1 MNLTEIILC
10 LFGAGGLVS
19 TIITLIANKRERKAK
34 ADSVEVNNLVTV
46 VNTLTDRI
54 NNIEQKA
61 DEDRAEAHKY
71 ITELRGEIVDLR
83 SQVNTLERVTL
94 QAYRCKYPDNIMN
107 CPVVK
112 AYEEKHCTSCHN
124 NDKMTDNK

>member
-10 LFGAGGLVS
+10 LFGAGGLAS
-19 TIITLIANKRERKAK
+19 TIITLIANKKERKAK
-34 ADSVEVNNLVTV
+34 AEGVEVNNLVTV

-54 NNIEQKA
+54 NNIEKKA
-61 DEDRAEAHKY
+61 DEDREEAHKY
-71 ITELRGEIVDLR
+71 VNELRGEIVCLR

-124 NDKMTDNK
+124 EENNDK

>member
-10 LFGAGGLVS
+10 FFGAGGLAS

-54 NNIEQKA
+54 NNIEKKA

-71 ITELRGEIVDLR
+71 ITELRGEIVGLR
-83 SQVNTLERVTL
+83 SHVNTLERVTL
-94 QAYRCKYPDNIMN
+94 LAYRCKYPENIMN
-107 CPVVK
+107 CPGVQ
-112 AYEEKHCTSCHN
+112 AYEEKHCNSCHN
-124 NDKMTDNK
+124 KVNEDK

>member
-10 LFGAGGLVS
+10 LFGTGGIIS
-19 TIITLIANKRERKAK
+19 TIITLIASKRERKAK
-34 ADSVEVNNLVTV
+34 AEGVEVNNLVTV

-54 NNIEQKA
+54 NNIEKKA
-61 DEDRAEAHKY
+61 DEDREEAHKY
-71 ITELRGEIVDLR
+71 VNELRGEIVGLG

-94 QAYRCKYPDNIMN
+94 QAYRCKYPENIMS

-112 AYEEKHCTSCHN
+112 AYEEKHCTSCQNKEN
-124 NDKMTDNK
+124 NSK

>member
-1 MNLTEIILC
+1 MNLTEILLC
-10 LFGAGGLVS
+10 LFGAGGLAS
-19 TIITLIANKRERKAK
+19 TIITSIVSKRERKAK

-54 NNIEQKA
+54 NNIEKKA

-71 ITELRGEIVDLR
+71 ITELRGEIVSLR

-94 QAYRCKYPDNIMN
+94 QAYRCKYPENIMN

-124 NDKMTDNK
+124 KENNDK

>member
-19 TIITLIANKRERKAK
+19 TIITLIANRKERKAK
-34 ADSVEVNNLVTV
+34 AESVEVNNLVTV

-54 NNIEQKA
+54 NNIEKKA
-61 DEDRAEAHKY
+61 DEDREEAHKY
-71 ITELRGEIVDLR
+71 ITDLRGEIVGLR

-94 QAYRCKYPDNIMN
+94 QAYRCKYPDNIMH

-124 NDKMTDNK
+124 KENNDK

>member
-10 LFGAGGLVS
+10 LFGAGGLAS

-34 ADSVEVNNLVTV
+34 ADGVEVNNLVTV

-54 NNIEQKA
+54 NNIEKKA
-61 DEDRAEAHKY
+61 DEDREEAHRY
-71 ITELRGEIVDLR
+71 VTELRGEIVCLR

-124 NDKMTDNK
+124 EENNDK

>member
-19 TIITLIANKRERKAK
+19 TIITLIANKRERKVK

-54 NNIEQKA
+54 NNIEKKA

-71 ITELRGEIVDLR
+71 ITELRSEIVSLR

-112 AYEEKHCTSCHN
+112 AYEEKHCTSCN
-124 NDKMTDNK
+124 NKVNEEK

>member
-10 LFGAGGLVS
+10 LFGAGGLAS

-34 ADSVEVNNLVTV
+34 ANSVEVNNLVTV

-54 NNIEQKA
+54 NNIEKKA
-61 DEDRAEAHKY
+61 DEDREEAHKY
-71 ITELRGEIVDLR
+71 VNELRGEIVCLR

-112 AYEEKHCTSCHN
+112 AYEEKHCMSCHN
-124 NDKMTDNK
+124 EENNEK

>member
-10 LFGAGGLVS
+10 LFGAGGLAS

-34 ADSVEVNNLVTV
+34 ADSVEDNNLVTV

-54 NNIEQKA
+54 NNIEKKA
-61 DEDRAEAHKY
+61 DEDREEAHKY
-71 ITELRGEIVDLR
+71 ITELRGEIVCLR

-124 NDKMTDNK
+124 KENNDK

>member
-10 LFGAGGLVS
+10 LFGAGGLAS

-34 ADSVEVNNLVTV
+34 ADGVEVNNLVTV

-54 NNIEQKA
+54 NNIEKKA

-71 ITELRGEIVDLR
+71 VNELRGEIVCLR

-124 NDKMTDNK
+124 EENNDK

>member
-10 LFGAGGLVS
+10 LFGAGGLAS

-34 ADSVEVNNLVTV
+34 ADGVEVNNLVTV

-54 NNIEQKA
+54 NNIEKKA
-61 DEDRAEAHKY
+61 DEDREEAHKY
-71 ITELRGEIVDLR
+71 VTELRGEIVCLR

-124 NDKMTDNK
+124 KENDDK

>member
-54 NNIEQKA
+54 NNIEKKA

-71 ITELRGEIVDLR
+71 ITELRNEIVGLR

-112 AYEEKHCTSCHN
+112 AYEEKHCESCHK
-124 NDKMTDNK
+124 NDKNSK

>member
-10 LFGAGGLVS
+10 LFGAGGLAS

-34 ADSVEVNNLVTV
+34 ADGVEVNNLVTV

-54 NNIEQKA
+54 NNIEKKA

-71 ITELRGEIVDLR
+71 VNELRGEIVCLR

-112 AYEEKHCTSCHN
+112 AYEEKHCDSCHN
-124 NDKMTDNK
+124 KENNGK

>member
-1 MNLTEIILC
+1 MNLTDIILC
-10 LFGAGGLVS
+10 LFGAGGIIS
-19 TIITLIANKRERKAK
+19 TVITLIASKRERKAK
-34 ADSVEVNNLVTV
+34 AEGVEVNNLVTV

-54 NNIEQKA
+54 NNIEKKA
-61 DEDRAEAHKY
+61 DEDREEAHKY
-71 ITELRGEIVDLR
+71 VNELRGEIVCLR

-112 AYEEKHCTSCHN
+112 AYEEKHCTSCQNKEN
-124 NDKMTDNK
+124 NGK

>member
-1 MNLTEIILC
+1 MDLTEIILC
-10 LFGAGGLVS
+10 LFGTGGLIS

-34 ADSVEVNNLVTV
+34 AEGVEVNNLVTV

-54 NNIEQKA
+54 NNIEKRA
-61 DEDRAEAHKY
+61 DEDREEAHKY
-71 ITELRGEIVDLR
+71 VNELRGEIVGLR

-94 QAYRCKYPDNIMN
+94 QAYRCKYPENIMS

-112 AYEEKHCTSCHN
+112 AYEEKHCTSCQN
-124 NDKMTDNK
+124 KVNDDK

>member
-10 LFGAGGLVS
+10 LFGAGGLAS
-19 TIITLIANKRERKAK
+19 TIITLIANKNERKAK
-34 ADSVEVNNLVTV
+34 AEGVEINNLVTV

-54 NNIEQKA
+54 NNIEKKA
-61 DEDRAEAHKY
+61 DEDREEAHKY
-71 ITELRGEIVDLR
+71 VNELRGEIVCLR

-112 AYEEKHCTSCHN
+112 AYEEKHCDSCHN
-124 NDKMTDNK
+124 KENNDK

>member
-10 LFGAGGLVS
+10 LFGAGGLAS

-71 ITELRGEIVDLR
+71 IHRII
-83 SQVNTLERVTL
+83 
-94 QAYRCKYPDNIMN
+94 P
-107 CPVVK
+107 
-112 AYEEKHCTSCHN
+112 
-124 NDKMTDNK
+124 

>member
-10 LFGAGGLVS
+10 LFGAGGLAS
-19 TIITLIANKRERKAK
+19 TIITLIASKRERKAK

-54 NNIEQKA
+54 KKKKKKA

-71 ITELRGEIVDLR
+71 ITELRGEIVGLR

-124 NDKMTDNK
+124 KVNECK

>member
-10 LFGAGGLVS
+10 LFGAGGLAS
-19 TIITLIANKRERKAK
+19 TIITLIASKRERKAK

-54 NNIEQKA
+54 NNIEKKA
-61 DEDRAEAHKY
+61 DEDREEAHKY
-71 ITELRGEIVDLR
+71 ITELRSEIVGLR

-94 QAYRCKYPDNIMN
+94 QAYRYKYPDNIMN

-112 AYEEKHCTSCHN
+112 AY
-124 NDKMTDNK
+124 

>member
-10 LFGAGGLVS
+10 LFGAGGLAS

-54 NNIEQKA
+54 NNIEKKA

-71 ITELRGEIVDLR
+71 ITELRSEIVCLR

-124 NDKMTDNK
+124 KENNDK

>member
-10 LFGAGGLVS
+10 LFVFCVLVS
-19 TIITLIANKRERKAK
+19 TIITLIANNREREVK

-54 NNIEQKA
+54 NNIEKKA
-61 DEDRAEAHKY
+61 DEDREEAHKY
-71 ITELRGEIVDLR
+71 ITELRSEIVGLR

-124 NDKMTDNK
+124 GVNESK

>member
-10 LFGAGGLVS
+10 LFGAGGLAS

-34 ADSVEVNNLVTV
+34 ADGVEVNNLVTV

-54 NNIEQKA
+54 NNIEKKA
-61 DEDRAEAHKY
+61 DEDREEAHKY
-71 ITELRGEIVDLR
+71 VTELRGEIVCLR

-112 AYEEKHCTSCHN
+112 AYEEKHCISCHN
-124 NDKMTDNK
+124 EENNDK

>member
-10 LFGAGGLVS
+10 LFGAGGLAS

-34 ADSVEVNNLVTV
+34 ADGVEVNNLVTV

-54 NNIEQKA
+54 NNIEKKA
-61 DEDRAEAHKY
+61 DEDREEAHKY
-71 ITELRGEIVDLR
+71 VTELRGEIVCLR

-124 NDKMTDNK
+124 EETMTNNK

>member
-10 LFGAGGLVS
+10 LFFFFGLVS
-19 TIITLIANKRERKAK
+19 TIITLIANKRERKVK

-54 NNIEQKA
+54 NNIEKKA

-71 ITELRGEIVDLR
+71 ITELRSEIVGLR

-124 NDKMTDNK
+124 KENNGK

>member
-10 LFGAGGLVS
+10 LFFFCVLAS

-34 ADSVEVNNLVTV
+34 AQSVEVNNLVTV

-54 NNIEQKA
+54 NNIEKKA
-61 DEDRAEAHKY
+61 DEDREEAHKY
-71 ITELRGEIVDLR
+71 ITELRGEIVGLR

-124 NDKMTDNK
+124 KVNDGK

>member
-34 ADSVEVNNLVTV
+34 AESVEVNNLVTV

-54 NNIEQKA
+54 NNIEKKA

-71 ITELRGEIVDLR
+71 ITELRGEIVGLR

-112 AYEEKHCTSCHN
+112 AYEEKHCTSCKN
-124 NDKMTDNK
+124 KVNEDK

>member
-19 TIITLIANKRERKAK
+19 TIITLIANRKERKAK
-34 ADSVEVNNLVTV
+34 AESVEVNNLVTV

-54 NNIEQKA
+54 NNIEKKA

-71 ITELRGEIVDLR
+71 ITELRGEIVCLR

-124 NDKMTDNK
+124 EGNNDK

>member
-1 MNLTEIILC
+1 MDLTEIILC
-10 LFGAGGLVS
+10 LFGAGGLIS

-71 ITELRGEIVDLR
+71 ITELRSEIVGLR

-94 QAYRCKYPDNIMN
+94 QAYRCKYPGNIID

-112 AYEEKHCTSCHN
+112 AYEQKNCTACHVEE
-124 NDKMTDNK
+124 

>member
-10 LFGAGGLVS
+10 LFGAGGLAS

-54 NNIEQKA
+54 NNIEKKA

-71 ITELRGEIVDLR
+71 VNELRGEIVCLR

-124 NDKMTDNK
+124 KENNDK

>member
-34 ADSVEVNNLVTV
+34 ADSVEVNNLVTI
-46 VNTLTDRI
+46 VNTLTGRI
-54 NNIEQKA
+54 NNIEKKA
-61 DEDRAEAHKY
+61 DEDRNEAHKY
-71 ITELRGEIVDLR
+71 ITELRGEIVSLR

-112 AYEEKHCTSCHN
+112 AYEEKHCESCHK
-124 NDKMTDNK
+124 NDK

>member
-10 LFGAGGLVS
+10 FFGAGGLAS

-54 NNIEQKA
+54 TNIEKKA
-61 DEDRAEAHKY
+61 DEDREEAHKY
-71 ITELRGEIVDLR
+71 ITELRSEIVGLR

-124 NDKMTDNK
+124 KENNEK

>member
-1 MNLTEIILC
+1 MDLTEIILC
-10 LFGAGGLVS
+10 LFGAGGLAS

-34 ADSVEVNNLVTV
+34 AEGVEVNNLVTV
-46 VNTLTDRI
+46 VNTLTERI

-61 DEDRAEAHKY
+61 DEDREEAHKY
-71 ITELRGEIVDLR
+71 ITELRGEIVALR

-94 QAYRCKYPDNIMN
+94 QAYRCKYPENIMS

-124 NDKMTDNK
+124 NDKNDK

>member
-10 LFGAGGLVS
+10 LFGAGGLAS
-19 TIITLIANKRERKAK
+19 TIITLIASKRERKAK

-54 NNIEQKA
+54 NNIEAKA

-71 ITELRGEIVDLR
+71 ITDLRGEIVGLR

-124 NDKMTDNK
+124 NVNDGK

>member
-10 LFGAGGLVS
+10 LFGTGGIIS
-19 TIITLIANKRERKAK
+19 TIITLIASKRERKAK
-34 ADSVEVNNLVTV
+34 AEGVEVNNLVTV

-54 NNIEQKA
+54 NNIEKKA
-61 DEDRAEAHKY
+61 DEDREEAHKY
-71 ITELRGEIVDLR
+71 VNELRGEIVGLR

-94 QAYRCKYPDNIMN
+94 QAYRCKYPENIMS

-112 AYEEKHCTSCHN
+112 AYEEKHCTSCQNKEN
-124 NDKMTDNK
+124 NSK